1 MAPKT
6 EKWNNDIQLSVG
18 KGGELL
24 LEICEISG
32 KLVTVLT
39 QVGARNSI
47 TCAATVIFHGPMKST
62 VTSEHCKNNAFLGG
76 SSPKTSTR

>member
-1 MAPKT
+1 MAF
-6 EKWNNDIQLSVG
+6 
-18 KGGELL
+18 LL
-24 LEICEISG
+24 IGEISG

-47 TCAATVIFHGPMKST
+47 ACAATVIFYGPIIKST

-76 SSPKTSTR
+76 SSQKTSTR